1 MKPKTHE
8 TRLGEAWALLP
19 LDTRLDFWAAWGKHE
34 KDGENLDHARE
45 VVIAKRWEAERER
58 GGRP

>member
-1 MKPKTHE
+1 MKRITHE
-8 TRLGEAWALLP
+8 TRLFQAWERLP
-19 LDTRLDFWAAWGKHE
+19 LDNRLDFWAAWGKHE

-45 VVIAKRWEAERER
+45 VVIAAVWEGERER